1 MLADDFH
8 RLVLAELK
16 AKMPDKA
23 AAIEALKPDDD
34 LLGSGV
40 VDSYGLIDLCLA
52 LEARTG
58 ATIDIAEL
66 EPEQFG
72 SVTAL
77 FEVVRTSGEGADVC
91 TRRGSVYRSLDSS
104 DGVG

>member
-1 MLADDFH
+1 MLAEDFH
-8 RLVLAELK
+8 TLVLVELK
-16 AKMPDKA
+16 ASMPDKA

-58 ATIDIAEL
+58 AMIDIAEL

-72 SVTAL
+72 SVAAL
-77 FEVVRTSGEGADVC
+77 FEVVRASTAGPGAHAASC
-91 TRRGSVYRSLDSS
+91 AYRSLDNS
-104 DGVG
+104 DGIG

>member
-1 MLADDFH
+1 MLAEDFH
-8 RLVLAELK
+8 ALVLAELK
-16 AKMPDKA
+16 SKSPDKSV
-23 AAIEALKPDDD
+23 AIEALKPDDD

-66 EPEQFG
+66 ELEQFG
-72 SVTAL
+72 SVVAL
-77 FEVVRTSGEGADVC
+77 FEVVRASGKDADIAARAAALHVV
-91 TRRGSVYRSLDSS
+91 R
-104 DGVG
+104 